1 MAKLRS
7 MDRLQPCLLNR
18 LTDDEPEVKKE
29 SRDRRVISM
38 NRYRKA
44 ILYDLAHILNS
55 RAHPLGAN
63 IYEFSDAS
71 KSVINYGVR
80 DICGMTASSLSPVD
94 LESQVQQA
102 VQFFEPRILSNSL
115 SVRMVPSNSEG
126 DRSIS
131 FEIEGELWA
140 QPLPD
145 HLYVKTE
152 VDIET
157 GHYEFR
163 DKLNG

>member
-7 MDRLQPCLLNR
+7 IDRLQPCLLNR
-18 LTDDEPEVKKE
+18 LTDDEPETKKE
-29 SRDRRVISM
+29 SRDRRVMSM
-38 NRYRKA
+38 PRYRKA
-44 ILYDLAHILNS
+44 ILYDLANILNS
-55 RAHPLGAN
+55 KSHPLGAD

-80 DICGMTASSLSPVD
+80 DLCGMTASSLSPAEVD
-94 LESQVQQA
+94 SQVQQA
-102 VQFFEPRILSNSL
+102 IQFFEPRILSNSL
-115 SVRMVPSNSEG
+115 SVRMVPSDSES
-126 DRSIS
+126 DHSIS
-131 FEIEGELWA
+131 LEIEGELWA

-145 HLYVKTE
+145 HLFVKTE
-152 VDIET
+152 VDMET